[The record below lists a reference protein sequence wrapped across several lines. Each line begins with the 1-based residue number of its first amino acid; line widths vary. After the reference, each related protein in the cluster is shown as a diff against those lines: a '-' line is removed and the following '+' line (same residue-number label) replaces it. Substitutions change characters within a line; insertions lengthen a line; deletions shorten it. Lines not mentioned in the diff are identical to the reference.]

1 MSIRCQVP
9 DGRGQ
14 RLLEREGAD
23 VGDVMRGLR
32 KLWDEEEFSRFMR
45 PGGAAVQFTPV
56 ANSKVFWEKT
66 GMRSGGGGEE
76 FGCHH
81 GPAF

>member
-1 MSIRCQVP
+1 MAEAEAAGEGGGRC
-9 DGRGQ
+9 
-14 RLLEREGAD
+14 
-23 VGDVMRGLR
+23 GDVKRGLVE
-32 KLWDEEEFSRFMR
+32 KFLETLWDGEEFSRFMR

-56 ANSKVFWEKT
+56 ANGKVFWEKT
-66 GMRSGGGGEE
+66 GMRDGGGGEE